1 VTTIHNV
8 RVDAARATAERARA
22 DPAAAQ
28 LPVDIRGEWRVDPA
42 RPQFGATVKFA
53 KGEVTLEADFPPF
66 LSGDG
71 RAPSP
76 LIYCFYGAL
85 SCYASTYA
93 MQAALAGVAI
103 EGLSAR
109 LRLTVDFRGALD
121 VTEVAPL
128 DTFRFE
134 LEVRSPASDADL
146 ERVRQLAD
154 ARCPA
159 IWAMENPV
167 PHETTVRRMI

>member
-1 VTTIHNV
+1 MTTMHNV
-8 RVDAARATAERARA
+8 RVDAARATAERART
-22 DPAAAQ
+22 DPTAAQ
-28 LPVDIRGEWRVDPA
+28 LAVDLRGDWRVDDK

-53 KGEVTLEADFPPF
+53 KGETILEADFPAF

-85 SCYASTYA
+85 SCYASTFA
-93 MQAALAGVAI
+93 MQAAMAGVPI
-103 EGLSAR
+103 DGLTAR
-109 LRLTVDFRGALD
+109 LRLTVDFRGALA
-121 VTEVAPL
+121 VKEVDPL

-134 LEVRSPASDADL
+134 LEVRSPASDTDL
-146 ERVRQLAD
+146 ERIKKLAD

-159 IWAMENPV
+159 IWAMEHPV
-167 PHETTVRRMI
+167 PYETTVHRAG

>member
-1 VTTIHNV
+1 MIAMHNV
-8 RVDAARATAERARA
+8 RVDAAKATAEQART
-22 DPAAAQ
+22 DPTAAQ
-28 LPVDIRGEWRVDPA
+28 LAVDLRGEWRTDPA
-42 RPQFGATVKFA
+42 QPQFGATVKFA
-53 KGEVTLEADFPPF
+53 KGETTLEADFPAF

-76 LIYCFYGAL
+76 LVYCFYGAL

-93 MQAALAGVAI
+93 MQAAMAGVAI
-103 EGLSAR
+103 DGLTAR

-121 VTEVAPL
+121 VADVVPL
-128 DTFRFE
+128 DTFRIE

-146 ERVRQLAD
+146 DRIKRLAD

-167 PHETTVRRMI
+167 PHETTVRRAG

>member
-1 VTTIHNV
+1 MTTMHNV
-8 RVDAARATAERARA
+8 RVDAARATAERART
-22 DPAAAQ
+22 DPTAAQ
-28 LPVDIRGEWRVDPA
+28 LAVDLRGDWRVDDK

-53 KGEVTLEADFPPF
+53 KGETILEADFPAF

-85 SCYASTYA
+85 SCYASTFA
-93 MQAALAGVAI
+93 MQAAMAGVPI
-103 EGLSAR
+103 DGLTAR
-109 LRLTVDFRGALD
+109 LRLTVDFRGALA
-121 VTEVAPL
+121 VKEVDPL

-146 ERVRQLAD
+146 DLVKGLAI

-159 IWAMENPV
+159 IWAMDHQV
-167 PHETTVRRMI
+167 PYEITVRRSG